1 MENIIQT
8 VNYTSNT
15 ANKQFVDS
23 LHHTGFAVLRNHPI
37 NKELISSI
45 YEEWKKF
52 FNTDNKH
59 SYTFNFDTQD
69 GYFPYRSENAKG
81 CIEKDLK
88 EFYHYYEW
96 GMYPKNISN
105 KTKELHHEL
114 VKLGQTLLEWI
125 DTLTPD
131 SIRLNFSMP
140 LSEMVHNSKTNLLR
154 IIHYPPIDNNIEDGA
169 IRAAAHEDINLIT
182 LLAAGTQTGLQV
194 LTKKNI
200 WLDVECDPGWL
211 VINIGDMLSECSTG
225 YFPSTSHRVINPV
238 DDEKKLSRY
247 TMPLFLHPRD
257 EVKLSNKYTAKSF
270 LEERLKELG
279 LK

>member
-1 MENIIQT
+1 MAHVVQT
-8 VNYTSNT
+8 INYKNKS

-45 YEEWKKF
+45 YKEWGEF
-52 FNTDNKH
+52 FKNDYKH
-59 SYTFNFDTQD
+59 SYTFNYDTQD

-81 CIEKDLK
+81 YIEKDLK
-88 EFYHYYEW
+88 EFFHYYEW

-105 KTKELHHEL
+105 KTKELHYEL
-114 VKLGQTLLEWI
+114 VKLGQELLAWI
-125 DTLTPD
+125 DNLTPD

-140 LSEMVHNSKTNLLR
+140 LSEMIHNSKTNLLR
-154 IIHYPPIDNNIEDGA
+154 IIHYPPLNEDNEKGA

-182 LLAAGTQTGLQV
+182 LLVAGTQSGLQV
-194 LTKKNI
+194 LNKDNI
-200 WLDVECDPGWL
+200 WIDVEYDPGWL

-225 YFPSTSHRVINPV
+225 YFPSTSHRVINPTG
-238 DDEKKLSRY
+238 DAKKQSRY